1 MKFGDWRAAA
11 LVVVLVLG
19 AWMAWLAAGTP
30 RPLGA
35 DASPGVF
42 SAGRAMV
49 DDSAMAAKPHP
60 IGSAEAG
67 LVRSYL
73 IQRMQAMG
81 LEPRTAPG
89 IAVETPRWIKGV
101 VVGARVENLVG
112 VLKGTDPSLP
122 AVMLMAHSDSV
133 PGSPGAADDAAGVV
147 SAFEVIRA
155 LQAAGPHKR
164 DVAVLIT
171 DGEEAGLLGA
181 RAFFASGDPLLKHVG
196 EVVNLEARG
205 GGGRVNMFQMG
216 DRDGGHMK
224 LFTKAVGDTN
234 ANSLTSEVYKYMPN
248 DTDFTVS
255 RAA

>member
-73 IQRMQAMG
+73 IQRMQAMV
-81 LEPRTAPG
+81 PQA
-89 IAVETPRWIKGV
+89 
-101 VVGARVENLVG
+101 
-112 VLKGTDPSLP
+112 LK
-122 AVMLMAHSDSV
+122 
-133 PGSPGAADDAAGVV
+133 
-147 SAFEVIRA
+147 
-155 LQAAGPHKR
+155 
-164 DVAVLIT
+164 
-171 DGEEAGLLGA
+171 
-181 RAFFASGDPLLKHVG
+181 LLKDGAFTDFGHLLH
-196 EVVNLEARG
+196 ESWILKRG
-205 GGGRVNMFQMG
+205 
-216 DRDGGHMK
+216 
-224 LFTKAVGDTN
+224 
-234 ANSLTSEVYKYMPN
+234 LTSGISKRN
-248 DTDFTVS
+248 
-255 RAA
+255 R